1 MSPAMNKRDTK
12 SQIIETAI
20 ELFNQRGT
28 QAVSTNHIAEA
39 MKISPGNLYYHFKNK
54 QEIIRAVLERMIGL
68 FDGGWTA
75 HPKPSLAN
83 LQDMLSR
90 SFFLLW
96 EYRFFQRELIALLQA
111 DPELKKRYRTIR
123 RQRLAEIELFCHG
136 LIESGVLRSPD
147 DSTTLASITK
157 IIWLISDYWLA
168 FLDLEDKVISPK
180 NVEEAIDLIIQV
192 MRPYLSDAA
201 LDELATSNKPSS
213 LTNFVET
220 ESPS

>member
-1 MSPAMNKRDTK
+1 MKTRGTK
-12 SQIIETAI
+12 SRIIETAI
-20 ELFNQRGT
+20 ELFNQHGT

-54 QEIIRAVLERMIGL
+54 QEIIRLILEQMISL
-68 FDGGWTA
+68 FDGGWTS

-96 EYRFFQRELIALLQA
+96 EYRFFHRELIALLNA

-123 RQRLAEIELFCHG
+123 RQRLIEIESFCRG
-136 LIESGVLRSPD
+136 LIESGVLRSPND
-147 DSTTLASITK
+147 PKTLTSITK

-168 FLDLEDKVISPK
+168 FLDLEDEVISPET
-180 NVEEAIDLIIQV
+180 VEEAINLIIQV
-192 MRPYLSDAA
+192 MLPYLSDAA
-201 LDELATSNKPSS
+201 LHELSTSAQSTNLPKIITMEIPS
-213 LTNFVET
+213 
-220 ESPS
+220 